1 MPRRKITP
9 PMLKV
14 RVSHEVSRLDKQCMA
29 DAFERLLPMVE
40 RQLHRRPQER
50 GSPHEITSRA
60 ADNPGRTWA

>member
-40 RQLHRRPQER
+40 RQLRLQGR
-50 GSPHEITSRA
+50 GSPREIISTADDSR
-60 ADNPGRTWA
+60 RTWA